1 MTIYITIIIVS
12 MVIGWIL
19 TLVDNG
25 ERSFPVGFIGGIIGV
40 AIPAILLVCVISEQ
54 PSAMDVYQGKTT
66 LEVTYKDSV
75 AIDSTVVFKEDR
87 HNDNESH

>member
-1 MTIYITIIIVS
+1 MTLYITIIIVS

-25 ERSFPVGFIGGIIGV
+25 ERGFPIGFVGGIIGV
-40 AIPAILLVCVISEQ
+40 AIPAILFVGVISEQ

-87 HNDNESH
+87 YDNNESH